1 MSKFCPDLNCSFY
14 TNFPDGCENIAIE
27 ICFMCQKPFIDY
39 KPEVQSVVTKPKLSL
54 DTQGGLIVVNTNTLN
69 IPTPQPVSMT
79 VIPTENVVVIFRTA
93 ILLTHFKA
101 VSSIS
106 HKFNYHFPRELNVS
120 FSDLRVFKERDYR
133 GDTYVLLENSI
144 SIPIAILD
152 HCGSKQTLI
161 IPYRYMLDGQEERF
175 HSDKGI
181 TCRSL
186 LLNRSN
192 FSFPN
197 IITKYDMIILPANLP
212 ADQQRDFKTLWRIT
226 FHLYIPLTE
235 ILRGNKL
242 AISFCEIQSQVTNI
256 LFSLCYAYMICKT
269 SKLILL
275 TKTTYIQLF
284 DSEKGSHFL
293 HA

>member
-1 MSKFCPDLNCSFY
+1 MSKFCPDLNCYFY
-14 TNFPDGCENIAIE
+14 KTFPDGGENITIE
-27 ICFMCQKPFIDY
+27 ICFICQKPFIDY
-39 KPEVQSVVTKPKLSL
+39 KPEVQSVVRKPKLSL
-54 DTQGGLIVVNTNTLN
+54 DTQGDLIVVNTNTLN

-106 HKFNYHFPRELNVS
+106 HRFNYHFPRELNVN
-120 FSDLRVFKERDYR
+120 FSDLRVFKERNYR

-242 AISFCEIQSQVTNI
+242 ISSNKYFI
-256 LFSLCYAYMICKT
+256 LSLST
-269 SKLILL
+269 VRN
-275 TKTTYIQLF
+275 
-284 DSEKGSHFL
+284 ER
-293 HA
+293 